1 MAVKINVVE
10 SYRIDSEDEVD
21 SFINKVKEEANFT
34 CDICS
39 IRGYEL
45 KSYSSNKKVKKA
57 KGEVVDEA
65 YLVKVEKAYSNFWMD
80 GAF

>member
-21 SFINKVKEEANFT
+21 SFINKVKEEAM
-34 CDICS
+34 S
-39 IRGYEL
+39 KGYEL

-57 KGEVVDEA
+57 KVEVGDEA
-65 YLVKVEKAYSNFWMD
+65 YWVKVEKAYAKFWMD
-80 GAF
+80 GSF

>member
-1 MAVKINVVE
+1 MSK
-10 SYRIDSEDEVD
+10 
-21 SFINKVKEEANFT
+21 
-34 CDICS
+34 
-39 IRGYEL
+39 GYEL

>member
-1 MAVKINVVE
+1 MMAVKINVVE

-21 SFINKVKEEANFT
+21 SFINKVKEEAM
-34 CDICS
+34 S
-39 IRGYEL
+39 KGYEL